1 MGVALESVR
10 RDTPEMVLRVVE
22 SVTVQRGSKSHEL
35 AVCER
40 GSTLVLARERERGMV
55 GDDGKRSRENGVE
68 CFYKPTAD
76 IADIADAVALGL
88 LT

>member
-10 RDTPEMVLRVVE
+10 RDAPETELRVIE
-22 SVTVQRGSKSHEL
+22 SVDVTRGTKTHKL

-40 GSTLVLARERERGMV
+40 GSTLLLARERERGTL

-68 CFYKPTAD
+68 TFYKPTSD
-76 IADIADAVALGL
+76 IADIADAIALGL